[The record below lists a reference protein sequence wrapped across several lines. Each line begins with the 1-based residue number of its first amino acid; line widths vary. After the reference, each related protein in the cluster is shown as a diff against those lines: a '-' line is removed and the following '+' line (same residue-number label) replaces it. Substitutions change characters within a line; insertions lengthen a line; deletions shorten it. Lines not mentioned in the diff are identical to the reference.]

1 MGSSCTQVVH
11 AQAFAFFGGIPCGI
25 NLDNSRVLDSNVI
38 GSRQRKLTNRFLRL
52 QSHYLFRAH
61 FYRVARPVEKGVAKG
76 VVKFAYLKFFVQV
89 PYIHGNDERNQL
101 LVSMCHNDLGRR
113 IRDKSGTNVEQTDY
127 PNAQVEKRVK

>member
-61 FYRVARPVEKGVAKG
+61 FYRVTRPVEKGVAKG
-76 VVKFAYLKFFVQV
+76 VVKFAYLKFFVPV
-89 PYIHGNDERNQL
+89 PYVHGIDERNRL
-101 LVSMCHNDLGRR
+101 LVPMCRNDLGRR
-113 IRDKSGTNVEQTDY
+113 VRGKSGTNVEQTDY
-127 PNAQVEKRVK
+127 TNV